1 VNGTRTTRLSGAD
14 RRRQILRVA
23 GDLFSRHGFT
33 GTTTREIAKRARVNE
48 AIIFRHFPTKED
60 LYWGVID
67 DMCQRREFQK
77 ELQQRLQKQKDLR
90 ELFVTFSK
98 EVLQRDTKL
107 TRLLLFCALENHK
120 LSERFFQTF
129 VAKYYEILAAHIRQR
144 MNEGEL
150 RKMDP
155 LLASR
160 GFLGMI
166 AYHRLI
172 QEIYG
177 WKRFQDFDVD
187 KVSETFTDIWLNG
200 VLTKRRS
207 HSRNN
212 RKKKE
217 KNDSAEAV
225 LAQQ

>member
-1 VNGTRTTRLSGAD
+1 
-14 RRRQILRVA
+14 
-23 GDLFSRHGFT
+23 
-33 GTTTREIAKRARVNE
+33 
-48 AIIFRHFPTKED
+48 
-60 LYWGVID
+60 
-67 DMCQRREFQK
+67 MCQRREFQK

-90 ELFVTFSK
+90 ELFVTFCR
-98 EVLQRDTKL
+98 EILQRDTKL
-107 TRLLLFCALENHK
+107 TRLLLYCALENHK

-129 VAKYYEILAAHIRQR
+129 VAKYYEILAGHIRQR

-177 WKRFQDFDVD
+177 WKRFQDFDID

-217 KNDSAEAV
+217 KNDPAEAV

>member
-1 VNGTRTTRLSGAD
+1 MNGTRTVRLSGAD

-23 GDLFSRHGFT
+23 GDLFARYGYT
-33 GTTTREIAKRARVNE
+33 GTTTREIAKKASVNE

-60 LYWGVID
+60 LYWGVIEE
-67 DMCQRREFQK
+67 MCQRREFQK

-90 ELFVTFSK
+90 ELFVTFSR
-98 EVLQRDTKL
+98 EILQRDTKL
-107 TRLLLFCALENHK
+107 TRLLLYCALENHK
-120 LSERFFQTF
+120 LSQRFFETF
-129 VAKYYEILAAHIRQR
+129 VAKYFEILAGHIRQR
-144 MNEGEL
+144 MNDGEL

-160 GFLGMI
+160 GFLGML

-177 WKRFQDFDVD
+177 WKRYQSFDVE
-187 KVSETFTDIWLNG
+187 KVAETFTDIWLNG

-207 HSRNN
+207 NSRNT

-217 KNDSAEAV
+217 KNETAEAV